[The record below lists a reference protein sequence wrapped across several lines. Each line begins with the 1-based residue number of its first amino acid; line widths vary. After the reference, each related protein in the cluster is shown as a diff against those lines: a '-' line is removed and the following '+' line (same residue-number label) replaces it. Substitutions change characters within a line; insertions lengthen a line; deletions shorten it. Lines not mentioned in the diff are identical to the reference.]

1 MGSPLGPALANL
13 FMGFHEKDWLNTW
26 KGFDHDVVKLKA
38 TLGKNEYPGKFIDNQ
53 IHKYLDNK
61 DNTKVEID
69 ESEKKIKYFK
79 LPFIGS
85 MSLYTQKKLNDVI
98 KRFCKVENVKLVFT
112 TCKLSSFF
120 SLKDRVPFELQSF
133 VVYKFV
139 CNGCSAMYI
148 GMTCSHLST
157 RIKQHLVTDKRSH
170 IFKHLLNNEHCKR
183 SCDNDN
189 CFSILD
195 RSSTKHDL
203 YIKEGIH
210 IKDFKPSL
218 NGGYNAISYPS
229 CYSHPYTV
237 LLLGHYLV
245 SIPPPTRFNN
255 ISLVVLSLILFY
267 HFIYT

>member
-1 MGSPLGPALANL
+1 MEKEAHKRLPFLDVECEIEGDHFVTKVYHKGTYTGL
-13 FMGFHEKDWLNTW
+13 FMNFYSFAPSTYKNGLVKTLIDRLYQISNTW

-38 TLGKNEYPGKFIDNQ
+38 TLGKNEYPGKLIDNQ

-85 MSLYTQKKLNDVI
+85 MSLYTQKKLNDII

-139 CNGCSAMYI
+139 CNGCSAMYV

-157 RIKQHLVTDKRSH
+157 RIKQHLVTDKNS
-170 IFKHLLNNEHCKR
+170 
-183 SCDNDN
+183 
-189 CFSILD
+189 
-195 RSSTKHDL
+195 
-203 YIKEGIH
+203 YI
-210 IKDFKPSL
+210 
-218 NGGYNAISYPS
+218 
-229 CYSHPYTV
+229 
-237 LLLGHYLV
+237 
-245 SIPPPTRFNN
+245 
-255 ISLVVLSLILFY
+255 
-267 HFIYT
+267 